1 MVDAH
6 DHAHSHQNCQGLQR
20 ESRCDVKIVLHIAKV
35 EEYGDKDLHHDRRRK
50 QLKETHHR
58 AKQLLTQVVPDRALS
73 RAFLALVTRSYVEVE
88 SEDEHEKSDELEG
101 DKHDKYDQEENLS
114 FVDLR

>member
-1 MVDAH
+1 M
-6 DHAHSHQNCQGLQR
+6 
-20 ESRCDVKIVLHIAKV
+20 
-35 EEYGDKDLHHDRRRK
+35 
-50 QLKETHHR
+50 
-58 AKQLLTQVVPDRALS
+58 VPDRALS